1 MALDYGP
8 RGTDSL
14 QALYR
19 ELTRPQFQPGIC
31 HLCGATMDVSY
42 FHHYTL
48 SHTPLSDPDQI
59 IYSLSSAT
67 SDIFMYAR
75 HFILWQNHSVQ
86 RLSLSLKA
94 KALLHHT
101 LLNMMLRKEREVAL
115 I

>member
-1 MALDYGP
+1 MNLWDMALDYGP

-31 HLCGATMDVSY
+31 HLCGATMDVSF

-75 HFILWQNHSVQ
+75 HY
-86 RLSLSLKA
+86 K
-94 KALLHHT
+94 
-101 LLNMMLRKEREVAL
+101 
-115 I
+115 

>member
-1 MALDYGP
+1 MKLWDMALDYGP

-31 HLCGATMDVSY
+31 HLCGVTMDVSY
-42 FHHYTL
+42 YTL

-67 SDIFMYAR
+67 SDIAYAMP
-75 HFILWQNHSVQ
+75 ILVWLAVPLNF
-86 RLSLSLKA
+86 
-94 KALLHHT
+94 ALLYH
-101 LLNMMLRKEREVAL
+101 VQ
-115 I
+115 

>member
-75 HFILWQNHSVQ
+75 HY
-86 RLSLSLKA
+86 K
-94 KALLHHT
+94 
-101 LLNMMLRKEREVAL
+101 
-115 I
+115 